1 MTKEALLKLITR
13 AKKRDKRALARLI
26 SMSENEI
33 SKQNSIIKEL
43 YKYSG
48 KAHVIGV
55 TGAPGSGKSTL
66 VDCLAMSLSKSK
78 KRVAILAVDPSSP
91 FSGGAILG
99 DRIRMANILHR
110 PDIFLRSMSSRGALG
125 GLSHAALSTIYI
137 LDAAGFDYILVE
149 TVGVGQGEVDIA
161 RCADTCLVVM
171 VPGMGDEVQ
180 SIKAGILEIADIFVI
195 NKADREGLNVLEKD
209 LLGLINLISYKDNE
223 WKIKIS
229 KTIATE
235 NSGLEDLA
243 EKILEHKKWYQTSE
257 NAGAKKSL
265 IMQKNIIELA
275 ATRVKLSIE
284 IGMKEKLEILSRRCL
299 DKKTDP
305 YSAALSLIKLSR
317 L

>member
-99 DRIRMANILHR
+99 DRIGMANIVPP
-110 PDIFLRSMSSRGALG
+110 PDIFLASVAFRRTFG
-125 GLSHAALSTIYI
+125 GL
-137 LDAAGFDYILVE
+137 
-149 TVGVGQGEVDIA
+149 
-161 RCADTCLVVM
+161 
-171 VPGMGDEVQ
+171 
-180 SIKAGILEIADIFVI
+180 
-195 NKADREGLNVLEKD
+195 
-209 LLGLINLISYKDNE
+209 
-223 WKIKIS
+223 
-229 KTIATE
+229 
-235 NSGLEDLA
+235 
-243 EKILEHKKWYQTSE
+243 
-257 NAGAKKSL
+257 
-265 IMQKNIIELA
+265 
-275 ATRVKLSIE
+275 
-284 IGMKEKLEILSRRCL
+284 
-299 DKKTDP
+299 
-305 YSAALSLIKLSR
+305 
-317 L
+317 